1 MVSEHTNKM
10 VVTIKYECIYFP
22 GFVIKITRKV
32 SRDPYSKNKII
43 SGQGW

>member
-22 GFVIKITRKV
+22 ELLEMFQEIPILRTK
-32 SRDPYSKNKII
+32 
-43 SGQGW
+43 